1 MIFRTKQIFICLG
14 ILILAASA
22 VNSFGPASDLKNPI
36 LSLDTKNMPL
46 AEVLQEISE
55 VSGYKI
61 VVRGEADISVS
72 LKLKDVGLE
81 EMLRRIF
88 RNLNYALLWDEK
100 EKKVQL
106 SVYGAKGKRR
116 SGRPDSKIRD
126 SVKKSRKNIR
136 PPDTENKEEGDD
148 YDDIF
153 EEERHIEVSV
163 SGRDSRFIQT
173 TPTTAE

>member
-81 EMLRRIF
+81 MNQRLRQAIVNQTF
-88 RNLNYALLWDEK
+88 NDLICY
-100 EKKVQL
+100 
-106 SVYGAKGKRR
+106 SVEFKLVMNSAR
-116 SGRPDSKIRD
+116 
-126 SVKKSRKNIR
+126 
-136 PPDTENKEEGDD
+136 T
-148 YDDIF
+148 IF
-153 EEERHIEVSV
+153 EVLIDVPRVSSEEDEPVMR
-163 SGRDSRFIQT
+163 RT
-173 TPTTAE
+173 THSIDGAE